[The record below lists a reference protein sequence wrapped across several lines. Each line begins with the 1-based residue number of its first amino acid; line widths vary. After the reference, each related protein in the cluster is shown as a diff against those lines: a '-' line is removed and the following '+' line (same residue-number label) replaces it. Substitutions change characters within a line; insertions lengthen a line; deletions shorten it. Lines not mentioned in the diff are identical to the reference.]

1 MGKTIILGEA
11 RWDALRAQLAEREG
25 LTDEQRKQAS
35 KRIDE
40 EAARHTIELA
50 VPASYAL
57 CAEIWVLAMRNSTRG
72 AAAAL
77 GACWQTGNHPGIP
90 YAQCGHD
97 PRVYGQRVLDVL
109 AERGYTLGDI
119 LDAGHV
125 AVEMLRD
132 RVHPVRE
139 VDELAAFIGAP
150 AA

>member
-1 MGKTIILGEA
+1 MKRTITIGEA
-11 RWDALRAQLAEREG
+11 RWDALRKALAQREG
-25 LTDEQRKQAS
+25 LTDEQREQAL

-57 CAEIWVLAMRNSTRG
+57 CAEIWMLGVRNATRG

-77 GACWQTGNHPGIP
+77 GACWQSGNHPGIS

-109 AERGYTLGDI
+109 AERGYTLADI
-119 LDAGHV
+119 LDAGSV

-139 VDELAAFIGAP
+139 VDELAAFIEAP